1 MKFDSLTYRYP
12 SRREL
17 TFARKG
23 MVCTSQPLAAQAGL
37 DTLKAGGNAVDA
49 AVATAAAMTVLEPTS
64 NGLGSDA
71 FALVWLEEKK
81 ELLGLNASGRAPR
94 AISAEIVKAK
104 GYEAMPQ
111 RGWIPV
117 MVPGAPSAWAELTK
131 KYGKRTL
138 RENLEPA
145 IQYAREGYAV
155 TPTIA
160 KLWKSGYEVF
170 DRIRAEAVGKAETE
184 GAAWV
189 LPWFEHFAPEGRA
202 PQAGEI
208 WKSEEMAKSLTM
220 IAETDAECYY
230 RGELAEKMDAF
241 SRETG
246 GYLRKE
252 DLADYWCE
260 WVTPIHVNYRGYD
273 AWEIPPNGDGI
284 IALMALNTLKNFTFE
299 TGYDSRQS
307 AETCHRQLEAMKM
320 AFADGTRYVADR
332 KFMTVTEEELL
343 APAYG
348 AARAALIGDTAKQPE
363 YGDPRS
369 GGTIYLCTA
378 DSDGNMVSF
387 IQSNY
392 SGFGSGIV
400 IPGTGISLQNRGY
413 NFSLEETSENCLGPG
428 KKSFH
433 TIIPGFLTKDGE
445 AVGPFGVMGAFMQP
459 QGHVQVLMNLID
471 FGLNPQEALDAP
483 RWQWVREKKV
493 QLEPSF
499 PQETARQLAAMG
511 HEIEYAS
518 ESISFGR
525 GEMILKGENGVYCGA
540 SEPRAAGTVAA
551 W

>member
-1 MKFDSLTYRYP
+1 
-12 SRREL
+12 
-17 TFARKG
+17 
-23 MVCTSQPLAAQAGL
+23 
-37 DTLKAGGNAVDA
+37 
-49 AVATAAAMTVLEPTS
+49 
-64 NGLGSDA
+64 
-71 FALVWLEEKK
+71 
-81 ELLGLNASGRAPR
+81 
-94 AISAEIVKAK
+94 
-104 GYEAMPQ
+104 
-111 RGWIPV
+111 

-284 IALMALNTLKNFTFE
+284 IALMALIIN
-299 TGYDSRQS
+299 
-307 AETCHRQLEAMKM
+307 
-320 AFADGTRYVADR
+320 
-332 KFMTVTEEELL
+332 
-343 APAYG
+343 
-348 AARAALIGDTAKQPE
+348 ALIE
-363 YGDPRS
+363 R
-369 GGTIYLCTA
+369 
-378 DSDGNMVSF
+378 
-387 IQSNY
+387 
-392 SGFGSGIV
+392 
-400 IPGTGISLQNRGY
+400 
-413 NFSLEETSENCLGPG
+413 LEG
-428 KKSFH
+428 
-433 TIIPGFLTKDGE
+433 
-445 AVGPFGVMGAFMQP
+445 
-459 QGHVQVLMNLID
+459 
-471 FGLNPQEALDAP
+471 
-483 RWQWVREKKV
+483 
-493 QLEPSF
+493 
-499 PQETARQLAAMG
+499 
-511 HEIEYAS
+511 
-518 ESISFGR
+518 
-525 GEMILKGENGVYCGA
+525 
-540 SEPRAAGTVAA
+540 
-551 W
+551 